1 MAVCRACGVAPVSG
15 KGVRYCGPCKEQKS
29 QTQGPMLGSCKICGA
44 ALRGNG
50 RGACPNLSRPSHGVR
65 VATVDVHGST
75 LNEPPPAR
83 GSAGRRRRRKRVTFA
98 EEALHKKQK
107 VIGRAPLLAVRDPER
122 ASHVPHRPDS
132 ITPLMAFLDGYYQ
145 GAAGGSMVP
154 KCARVELVEEIG
166 CQMLFG

>member
-1 MAVCRACGVAPVSG
+1 MRRRAGLW
-15 KGVRYCGPCKEQKS
+15 
-29 QTQGPMLGSCKICGA
+29 QGR
-44 ALRGNG
+44 ALLRPLQ
-50 RGACPNLSRPSHGVR
+50 RAEEPDSRPDAGVMQNLR
-65 VATVDVHGST
+65 CSLAWQRQGCMPESQQAIARCARRHRRCAWQHPERAAPRSRLGR
-75 LNEPPPAR
+75 PPPP
-83 GSAGRRRRRKRVTFA
+83 KRVTFA